1 MKRVYWRPTRVS
13 RAALVLIAL
22 VALVALLAVEK
33 LPVQRK
39 QPWYSEKIAAARLA
53 EEALRVIKAERLRRG
68 LRIDPAVDPARTG
81 LLGPPFSPVTSNTGY
96 LAAKRTSV
104 NPNFAAVIVHLLK
117 EAGVQ
122 PGDAV
127 AVGVSGSFPALNI
140 ATYAALQVLGTK
152 PLVITSTAASEW
164 GANFAEFMWPDMERA
179 LLDRDVFEFRSAA
192 ASRGGIEDRGRGMS
206 EEGRRLLDRAI
217 ERNALI
223 RIDPSSLADAVERR
237 MELYDELAGTRP
249 IKAYVNVGGG
259 TASVGTHVGKKLF
272 EPGVHVDTPR
282 GVQAIADSVMLRFLE
297 RDVPVVHLS
306 GVSRLARE
314 HGLPLEPATMPR
326 VGVGT
331 VYMRAEYNR
340 WLAGGGLLA
349 IFGAMLAFIRMDV
362 GQRLLRRRERPG
374 GRQPE
379 QMI

>member
-1 MKRVYWRPTRVS
+1 MF
-13 RAALVLIAL
+13 
-22 VALVALLAVEK
+22 
-33 LPVQRK
+33 
-39 QPWYSEKIAAARLA
+39 SE
-53 EEALRVIKAERLRRG
+53 IKSCPSA
-68 LRIDPAVDPARTG
+68 
-81 LLGPPFSPVTSNTGY
+81 
-96 LAAKRTSV
+96 
-104 NPNFAAVIVHLLK
+104 
-117 EAGVQ
+117 
-122 PGDAV
+122 PGDLRENCRV
-127 AVGVSGSFPALNI
+127 P
-140 ATYAALQVLGTK
+140 
-152 PLVITSTAASEW
+152 
-164 GANFAEFMWPDMERA
+164 
-179 LLDRDVFEFRSAA
+179 
-192 ASRGGIEDRGRGMS
+192 
-206 EEGRRLLDRAI
+206 
-217 ERNALI
+217 
-223 RIDPSSLADAVERR
+223 
-237 MELYDELAGTRP
+237 
-249 IKAYVNVGGG
+249 GG